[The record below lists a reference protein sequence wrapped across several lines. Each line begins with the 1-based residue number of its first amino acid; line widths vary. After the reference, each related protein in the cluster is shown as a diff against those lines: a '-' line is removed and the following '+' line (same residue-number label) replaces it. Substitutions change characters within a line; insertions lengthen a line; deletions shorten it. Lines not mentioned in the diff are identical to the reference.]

1 MTIRADFPILRRQFR
16 DKPIVYLDS
25 AATTQKPQVVI
36 DTISHYYE
44 HYNSNVHRAA
54 HVMAGEA
61 TEALENSRAS
71 VCGWINAEL
80 TSEIVFTRGTTES
93 INLVAHVL
101 GDSGKLGAGDEIVI
115 TEMEHHSNIVP
126 WQMLAQR
133 TGATLRGI
141 RVTPT
146 GELDLDDAARII
158 NERTRILACGH
169 VSNALGTV
177 NPVEDLLALAAS
189 HEAITIIDGAQAA
202 LHQNVDVQALGCDF
216 YCFSGHKIF
225 GPTGIGVLYGK
236 QALLE
241 ALPPWQGGGEMIERV
256 TLQSSTYQKP
266 PYKFEAG
273 TPHIAGAIGLGA
285 AINYL
290 QGLDLA
296 ALNSAEEALVSKA
309 VSGLQQIPGVQ
320 LVGEPNHRSSVVS
333 FIVDA
338 AHPHDVGTLLDQ
350 QGVAVRTGHH
360 CTMPLMDALN
370 VPGTIRASFSLYSN
384 DDDVTRLLDGVAKAL
399 TFL

>member
-1 MTIRADFPILRRQFR
+1 
-16 DKPIVYLDS
+16 
-25 AATTQKPQVVI
+25 
-36 DTISHYYE
+36 
-44 HYNSNVHRAA
+44 
-54 HVMAGEA
+54 
-61 TEALENSRAS
+61 
-71 VCGWINAEL
+71 
-80 TSEIVFTRGTTES
+80 
-93 INLVAHVL
+93 
-101 GDSGKLGAGDEIVI
+101 
-115 TEMEHHSNIVP
+115 
-126 WQMLAQR
+126 
-133 TGATLRGI
+133 
-141 RVTPT
+141 
-146 GELDLDDAARII
+146 
-158 NERTRILACGH
+158 
-169 VSNALGTV
+169 
-177 NPVEDLLALAAS
+177 
-189 HEAITIIDGAQAA
+189 
-202 LHQNVDVQALGCDF
+202 
-216 YCFSGHKIF
+216 
-225 GPTGIGVLYGK
+225 
-236 QALLE
+236 
-241 ALPPWQGGGEMIERV
+241 MIERV

-290 QGLDLA
+290 EGLDLA